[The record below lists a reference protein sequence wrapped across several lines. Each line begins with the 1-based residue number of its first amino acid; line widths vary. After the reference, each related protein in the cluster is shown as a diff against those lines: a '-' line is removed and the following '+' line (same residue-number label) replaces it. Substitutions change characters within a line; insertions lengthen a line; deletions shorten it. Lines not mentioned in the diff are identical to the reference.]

1 MEEKSTS
8 SLMSELMRSESFDGY
23 LKANNELLKTKSV
36 SDHIE
41 QMIAY
46 KGLTRA
52 DVAKASGL
60 NVIYAYQVMAGSRKP
75 TRDKLLCLCKAMSLT
90 VDEVQGLLKYC
101 GYAQLYPRRKRDAV
115 ILFAREKCSGT
126 LGINEALFQN
136 GEKTLCWLN
145 LFAETLMDCQNSA

>member
-8 SLMSELMRSESFDGY
+8 SLMSELMKSESFDCY
-23 LKANNELLKTKSV
+23 IKANSELLKTKSV

-41 QMIAY
+41 QVIAY

-75 TRDKLLCLCKAMSLT
+75 TRDKLLCLCKAMGLT
-90 VDEVQGLLKYC
+90 VDEVQELLKRC
-101 GYAQLYPRRKRDAV
+101 GYAALYPRRKRDAV
-115 ILFAREKCSGT
+115 ILFAWEKGT
-126 LGINEALFQN
+126 GILDINEILFQH
-136 GEKTLCWLN
+136 GEKTLC
-145 LFAETLMDCQNSA
+145 